1 VARGVERISGSS
13 QLKKPVNQ
21 KNGQNTANSKQ
32 YRVLR
37 GDTATAGA
45 TASRWLLWSFT
56 FILVTMVSATLGAT
70 LALVAPLPGG
80 ANTDPTDRHERSLA
94 DWFRDGLQYGITG
107 PTNVLVMGIDEVPGA
122 SPGSEAIFA
131 SRSDTMLL
139 MRVDPDQKNINIL
152 SIPRDTQVDIPELGI
167 TKINHANW
175 KGGAELAS
183 QVVSQTLNGV
193 TVERYVRIS
202 TGAFRELVDLL
213 GGVEVYVPQ
222 RMKYE
227 DQTQKLNIDLQPGL
241 QTLNGDQAEQF
252 ARFRND
258 QYGDIGRAQRQQAL
272 LKALRKRL
280 TNPLVLTRLPKI
292 FTVMQKYVDTNL
304 SLGEM
309 VSMVQLGL
317 QTKPDEL
324 KMVLLPGRFSGPDE
338 FEASYWIMDPEGM
351 ERVVQN
357 YFQTDGT
364 TALSL
369 DTPDLQNLKIAIQN
383 ASSQPE
389 AASWMASYLET
400 QGISN
405 VYIEDDWPNTQSQ
418 TQVIVQRGDL
428 EAAKT
433 LQATLGSAHVEADST
448 GSLESDLTIRI
459 GEDWVEAHRQGQ

>member
-1 VARGVERISGSS
+1 MARGVERVSGSK

-21 KNGQNTANSKQ
+21 RHGQDITHAKQ
-32 YRVLR
+32 YRAARV
-37 GDTATAGA
+37 GPAPAGA

-70 LALVAPLPGG
+70 LALVAPLYGG
-80 ANTDPTDRHERSLA
+80 ANAEHHERSLA
-94 DWFRDGLQYGITG
+94 DWFRDGLQYGITS
-107 PTNVLVMGIDEVPGA
+107 PTNLLVMGIDEVPGA
-122 SPGSEAIFA
+122 SPGSKAIFA

-139 MRVDPDQKNINIL
+139 VRVDPDQRDINIL
-152 SIPRDTQVDIPELGI
+152 SIPRDTQVDIPGMGV

-183 QVVSQTLNGV
+183 EVVSQTLNGASV
-193 TVERYVRIS
+193 DRYVRIS

-222 RMKYE
+222 PMKYE
-227 DQTQKLNIDLQPGL
+227 DQTQKLKIDLRPGL

-272 LKALRKRL
+272 LKALRQRL

-292 FTVMQKYVDTNL
+292 FSVMQKYVDTNL
-304 SLGEM
+304 SLAEM

-317 QTKPDEL
+317 QIKPDEL

-338 FEASYWIMDPEGM
+338 FEASYWIMDPDGM
-351 ERVVQN
+351 QRVMQN
-357 YFQTDGT
+357 YFQTGT
-364 TALSL
+364 TASNL
-369 DTPDLQNLKIAIQN
+369 DAPALQNLKIAIQN

-389 AASWMASYLET
+389 ATRWMASYLEN

-405 VYIEDDWPNTQSQ
+405 IYIDSNWPDTQRQ

-433 LQATLGSAHVEADST
+433 LQATLGTGHVEADST

-459 GEDWVEAHRQGQ
+459 GEDWVEAHKQAK